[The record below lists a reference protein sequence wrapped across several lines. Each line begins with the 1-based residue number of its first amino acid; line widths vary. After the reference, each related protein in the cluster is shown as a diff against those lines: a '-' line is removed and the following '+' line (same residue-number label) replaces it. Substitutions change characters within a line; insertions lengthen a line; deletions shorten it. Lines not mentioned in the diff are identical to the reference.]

1 MIQKNIETI
10 SAKGITADMINKY
23 SFLIEESI
31 FLQMDYKIIYYFNLL
46 LVTFLTKNGRLYSW
60 KSKGI
65 SGESVTPSSTAE
77 KSFYAK
83 VIRL

>member
-1 MIQKNIETI
+1 
-10 SAKGITADMINKY
+10 
-23 SFLIEESI
+23 
-31 FLQMDYKIIYYFNLL
+31 MDYKIIYYFNLL
-46 LVTFLTKNGRLYSW
+46 LVTFLTENGRLYSW

-83 VIRL
+83 LIRL

>member
-1 MIQKNIETI
+1 
-10 SAKGITADMINKY
+10 
-23 SFLIEESI
+23 
-31 FLQMDYKIIYYFNLL
+31 MDYKIIYYFNLL
-46 LVTFLTKNGRLYSW
+46 LVTFLTKNGRIYSW

-77 KSFYAK
+77 KSFYEK